1 MKIGLGWDGMGW
13 GGGSGWYAYCAV
25 HGMVV
30 VMLGVVCI
38 TMSAGDGGI

>member
-1 MKIGLGWDGMGW
+1 MKIGLGWDGMGR
-13 GGGSGWYAYCAV
+13 GWYAYCAA

-38 TMSAGDGGI
+38 IIMYLSAGDGGI